1 MILRFVSYLT
11 GNWKVRVH
19 VCTYSY
25 VILYIRVYIY
35 IGPSAKRIPLNP
47 PLNDD
52 FLYSDCKLEVYLIF
66 TQFSYIHVDWYTLF
80 TYGCGS
86 CMDSK
91 SADGYE
97 PRCKGTVQEGAPE
110 QYVSSFITRL
120 TIAFMVDI
128 VKPTYKWGVSP
139 TAWLTVVYK
148 RIQSVSTNPM
158 SYMLSL
164 TVT

>member
-1 MILRFVSYLT
+1 MILRNMILRLVSYLT

-25 VILYIRVYIY
+25 VILYIRIRVYMYIY

-47 PLNDD
+47 PLHDN
-52 FLYSDCKLEVYLIF
+52 FLYSDCKLEVYPILPNFHTYMLIN
-66 TQFSYIHVDWYTLF
+66 IHCSHMDVVHTWIA
-80 TYGCGS
+80 
-86 CMDSK
+86 DSK
-91 SADGYE
+91 SAGGYE

-128 VKPTYKWGVSP
+128 VKPTYK
-139 TAWLTVVYK
+139 
-148 RIQSVSTNPM
+148 
-158 SYMLSL
+158 
-164 TVT
+164 